1 MKNIFLKR
9 CRKRTNFAKLFAKA
23 MIPVVLITAVFSA
36 LLLWAVEFL
45 IYRSAHEQFMDARAN
60 LRDAISGIDVSD
72 QNADLIINSLEHNM
86 SKLGYNIYAR
96 ERYISDSYH
105 SPNGVAFFVLF
116 DEDGNIVV
124 SSRERLWCLVK
135 LDAEKKYIVS
145 CDMDIPETEELYK
158 ELKKECGVE
167 NVTCNDIKSLY
178 INTKELKM
186 IPHEMNVAYYRQ
198 NGNRVSVKESK
209 ELTINTDME
218 GYELIEIKSNAWSS
232 KNEPYPRASLIHFT
246 GTDRELFES
255 LLEKYKDKINMSAAY
270 FSSENIDMFT
280 SEDYSVDGVK
290 MGDKK
295 YCLISV
301 FRIDGWTK
309 PIRIQYFSVLALF
322 FAAAAFIAALLCWK
336 KNVFNRSMYAFED
349 YQRDLT
355 NSLAHDLKTP
365 LMAIGGYAENLLDGM
380 LTDEEKTK
388 YLNSIMNSVKY
399 TDKIIL
405 DTLELNT
412 LESRSGAKK
421 EKFNLRELAEKSFE
435 KYAPVLDENGIQL
448 SFDGDCEVC
457 ADKTAVER
465 IIENLVSNAVKYTEK
480 GGSIKVAAGKKRI
493 SVTNTVGKKLD
504 VSKIKQPFVKGDSSR
519 SGMNGNGLG
528 LAIADKTASHI
539 GGKLSVSCS
548 ESEFTAELKL

>member
-1 MKNIFLKR
+1 MKNVFLKR
-9 CRKRTNFAKLFAKA
+9 CRKRTNYAKLFAKA
-23 MIPVVLITAVFSA
+23 MIPVVLITAVFGA
-36 LLLWAVEFL
+36 FLLGAVEFM
-45 IYRSAHEQFMDARAN
+45 IYRSAHDQFMDVRES
-60 LRDAISGIDVSD
+60 LCDTISGIDLSD
-72 QNADLIINSLEHNM
+72 QNADLKINSFEHTLSM
-86 SKLGYNIYAR
+86 IGYNIYAR
-96 ERYISDSYH
+96 EHYISDSYN
-105 SPNGVAFFVLF
+105 SPKGTAFSVLF

-135 LDAEKKYIVS
+135 LEAEKKYDVS
-145 CDMDIPETEELYK
+145 CDMDMPETEELYK
-158 ELKKECGVE
+158 ELKKESGADK
-167 NVTCNDIKSLY
+167 VTCNDIKSMY

-186 IPHEMNVAYYRQ
+186 IPHEMNVAYYILDDDRISA
-198 NGNRVSVKESK
+198 RESK
-209 ELTINTDME
+209 ELTINTDRE
-218 GYELIEIKSNAWSS
+218 GYELIEIKSNELMP
-232 KNEPYPRASLIHFT
+232 KTEPYPRVSFIHFI

-255 LLEKYKDKINMSAAY
+255 LLEKYNDKINMSANY

-280 SEDYSVDGVK
+280 NEDYSVDGVK

-295 YCLISV
+295 YCLITV
-301 FRIDGWTK
+301 FRIDGWTH
-309 PIRIQYFSVLALF
+309 PIRRQYFSALALF

-380 LTDEEKTK
+380 LTDEEKTR
-388 YLNSIMNSVKY
+388 YLNSIVNSVKY

-421 EKFNLRELAEKSFE
+421 EKFTLRGLAEKSFE
-435 KYAPVLDENGIQL
+435 KYAPMLDENGIQL
-448 SFDGDCEVC
+448 SFDGDSEVC

-465 IIENLVSNAVKYTEK
+465 ILENLVSNAVKYTEK

-493 SVTNTVGKKLD
+493 SITNTVRDKLD
-504 VSKIKQPFVKGDSSR
+504 VSKLKQPFVKGDSSR

-528 LAIADKTASHI
+528 LAIADKTAAHV
-539 GGKLSVSCS
+539 GGKLNISCS
-548 ESEFTAELKL
+548 ETEFTAELKL